1 MSKSEKYTPDNY
13 DAFIS
18 YRHDTGFYMA
28 QVIFDKLVQNGYSVF
43 MDKRLERGEFEPQIK
58 TAVEKSRNFILVLF
72 PSDLNNTN
80 KENDWI
86 RKEAEWATS
95 TPNMNYIPVFCDKF
109 DTNGKNVELPDGKT
123 MELPDVI
130 KTVLGSQKIKIH
142 KDISLDTDLDRLCDV
157 ALKNA
162 NPVKPLINTKEFFN
176 NNLNEKDH
184 LTVKSIDMSFHG
196 GAAWLRA
203 GTQKEI
209 LDEILK
215 RKIPTRILINT
226 PEAAESIAKHM
237 RDEYALYFPFEQV
250 SKLWS
255 KYTSD
260 HPDILQVRACPI
272 PLLRVYHNIKFNED
286 EIRHTHDRMHIKYY
300 VYQNMNLENSFE
312 HELSSF
318 SKYYE
323 IYQKEFEFL
332 WESSTPL

>member
-1 MSKSEKYTPDNY
+1 MSKTGSYVPENY

-28 QVIFDKLVQNGYSVF
+28 QVIYDKLVQNGYSVF

-58 TAVEKSRNFILVLF
+58 EAVEKSRNFILVIF
-72 PSDLNNTN
+72 PGDLDGTDD
-80 KENDWI
+80 ENDWI
-86 RKEAEWATS
+86 RKETEWADA
-95 TPNMNYIPVFCDKF
+95 TPNMNFIPVFCDGFKE
-109 DTNGKNVELPDGKT
+109 KSAKIQLPAC
-123 MELPDVI
+123 VAR
-130 KTVLGSQKIKIH
+130 VLRSKGIVIH
-142 KDISLDTDLDRLCDV
+142 KDNSLDSKLDELCDI

-162 NPVKPLINTKEFFN
+162 NPVKPLINTIEFFH
-176 NNLNEKDH
+176 NNLHEKDH
-184 LTVKSIDMSFHG
+184 LTVKGIDMAFHG

-209 LDEILK
+209 LDEIIK
-215 RKIPTRILINT
+215 RKIPTRILVNT

-250 SKLWS
+250 NKLWS
-255 KYTSD
+255 KYASD
-260 HPDILQVRACPI
+260 HPDVLQIKACPV
-272 PLLRVYHNIKFNED
+272 PFLRVYHNIKFKED
-286 EIRHTHDRMHIKYY
+286 KVRHTHDRMHIKYY

-332 WESSTPL
+332 WESATSL

>member
-1 MSKSEKYTPDNY
+1 MSRTEKYTPDNY

-28 QVIFDKLVQNGYSVF
+28 QVIYDKLVQNGYSVF

-58 TAVEKSRNFILVLF
+58 AAVEKSSNFILVLF
-72 PSDLNNTN
+72 PKDLDNCNS
-80 KENDWI
+80 ENDWI
-86 RKEAEWATS
+86 RKESEWAAATA
-95 TPNMNYIPVFCDKF
+95 NMNFIPVFCDNF
-109 DTNGKNVELPDGKT
+109 ATNGTEVILEDGTIIELPDS
-123 MELPDVI
+123 I
-130 KTVLGSQKIKIH
+130 KKVLSSQNIEIQKN
-142 KDISLDTDLDRLCDV
+142 STLDANLDRLCDV

-162 NPVKPLINTKEFFN
+162 NPVKPLTNTKEFFN
-176 NNLNEKDH
+176 NNLKEKNN
-184 LTVKSIDMSFHG
+184 LTIKGIDMCFHG

-237 RDEYALYFPFEQV
+237 RDEYALYFSFEQV

-255 KYTSD
+255 KYASD
-260 HPDILQVRACPI
+260 NSDTLQVRACPI

-332 WESSTPL
+332 WESSTKI